1 MLRVLPMI
9 LTCLVIAGCVTTRA
23 TLLDPATRYASVDS
37 SMVRIF
43 TSEEELEGYNF
54 VRVAIINSSGNTTW
68 TSRTKMIESMRKK
81 AGEMGANAIL
91 MPDIDEPSAGAKIA
105 GAVFGTGANRQGEV
119 IAIRITGEKQSTD
132 EGGK

>member
-1 MLRVLPMI
+1 MRHLIVPL
-9 LTCLVIAGCVTTRA
+9 LFVVIFTGCVTTRA
-23 TLLDPATRYASVDS
+23 TLLDPTVRYPSTDP

-43 TSEEELEGYNF
+43 TTEEELEAYEF
-54 VRVAIINSSGNTTW
+54 VRIAIINSSGNTTW

-105 GAVFGTGANRQGEV
+105 GAVFGTGASRQGEV
-119 IAIRITGEKQSTD
+119 IALRILGEK
-132 EGGK
+132 E